1 MQAIVN
7 RWGGLFAMLG
17 SLLWTVGWIIVSL
30 VGGGT
35 HAERV
40 WRTLLLNPAMVLFLA
55 SLAGFQVRQAGRS
68 GRVGTT
74 GFVVC
79 LLGTGTMLLGN
90 IGEFWVSEYFWGTQT
105 PGWVM
110 MGVGLTMLPAGFVLL
125 GIGTLR
131 AGVFAGWRRAVP
143 LGFGVVLALIV
154 ILVAGAYWT
163 GDVRLAFSAV
173 YAFALGWA
181 AFGYALWSA
190 NGKGAW
196 RPGPSAG

>member
-1 MQAIVN
+1 MRAIVY
-7 RWGGLFAMLG
+7 RWGGLFAILG

-40 WRTLLLNPAMVLFLA
+40 WRTLLLNPAMLLFLA
-55 SLAGFQVRQAGRS
+55 SLAGFQARQAGRS

-74 GFVVC
+74 GFAVC
-79 LLGTGTMLLGN
+79 VLGTGTMLLGN
-90 IGEFWVSEYFWGTQT
+90 IVEFWVSEYFWGTQT

-110 MGVGLTMLPAGFVLL
+110 MGVGLTMLPAGFILL

-143 LGFGVVLALIV
+143 LGFGVFLALIV

-163 GDVRLAFSAV
+163 GDVLIAFSAA
-173 YAFALGWA
+173 YGFALGWA

-190 NGKGAW
+190 N
-196 RPGPSAG
+196 PTEQ